1 MPAHNEEFPW
11 MSYYGNYKFFED
23 RMRTHNKVHNIQNVG
38 DGLYEIDLGEGKIKR
53 VFICECYSF
62 GMAEYYESEE
72 KIGSIDAVIIN
83 SNWCGY
89 TNEAKRYCLEHGV
102 GLFDISGFM
111 AALNKENFWEYLTE
125 QEKEYFKRYGWLK

>member
-1 MPAHNEEFPW
+1 MPAHNKEFPW

-23 RMRTHNKVHNIQNVG
+23 RMVSHSKVYNIRNIG
-38 DGLYEIDLGEGKIKR
+38 DSFYDIKLTDGEKLR

-62 GMAEYYESEE
+62 GLAEYYESVERLGE
-72 KIGSIDAVIIN
+72 LDAVIIN

-89 TNEAKRYCLEHGV
+89 SMDAKLHCREHEV

-111 AALNKENFWEYLTE
+111 AALNMKNFWEYLTK
-125 QEKEYFKRYGWLK
+125 QEKEYFEKNEGL